1 MLKLYVALGTRA
13 VRVRW
18 LLEELEIPHELE
30 RVTFKSTSG
39 RFFIQD
45 TPTGKIPTL
54 VDDDVVMAE
63 SGAMIEYIL
72 EKYGR
77 GRLAPAADSPLR
89 ARYLQWSHYAEDTAF
104 PPLGVLVWL
113 TIYRT
118 DAEQHPELI
127 ADGRERIRLTR
138 SSLKMH
144 W

>member
-1 MLKLYVALGTRA
+1 
-13 VRVRW
+13 
-18 LLEELEIPHELE
+18 
-30 RVTFKSTSG
+30 
-39 RFFIQD
+39 
-45 TPTGKIPTL
+45 
-54 VDDDVVMAE
+54 
-63 SGAMIEYIL
+63 MIEYIL

-89 ARYLQWSHYAEDTAF
+89 ARYLQWSLYAEGTAF